1 MVDEVAGGLHG
12 HPAEKI
18 RPGFGQLVDVQQCLQ
33 WEDTFWTSWA
43 RSPGSCGGCS
53 SLPSCWDTTANGGRR
68 LYYEFCQQVV
78 ELNKSLME
86 KCYYEVYQQEVEL
99 NEAAWR
105 ECVITSWKTIPTY
118 LGLQVDGHQCLVQ
131 GTPVGLVREDLQ
143 EDVVDVLHCLLG
155 HHNCWRE
162 VLPRPGQIQNIL

>member
-53 SLPSCWDTTANGGRR
+53 SLPSC
-68 LYYEFCQQVV
+68 
-78 ELNKSLME
+78 
-86 KCYYEVYQQEVEL
+86 
-99 NEAAWR
+99 
-105 ECVITSWKTIPTY
+105 
-118 LGLQVDGHQCLVQ
+118 
-131 GTPVGLVREDLQ
+131 
-143 EDVVDVLHCLLG
+143 LG
-155 HHNCWRE
+155 HHSKWRG
-162 VLPRPGQIQNIL
+162 VSKPRPGQLQNIM

>member
-12 HPAEKI
+12 HPAVKI
-18 RPGFGQLVDVQQCLQ
+18 RPSFGQLVDVQQCLQ

-105 ECVITSWKTIPTY
+105 VCYYKFY
-118 LGLQVDGHQCLVQ
+118 Q
-131 GTPVGLVREDLQ
+131 Q
-143 EDVVDVLHCLLG
+143 EVELKEATWTEVVL
-155 HHNCWRE
+155 R
-162 VLPRPGQIQNIL
+162 VLPASGGA